1 MKKPCEIE
9 DDWWEEKNPPS
20 DCSLKEGEG
29 QNIMLRA
36 VIEGKHN
43 KGEVLRQVDINSRGT
58 RLHGQPAMINR
69 KVPSYIRKE
78 GDIETISYK
87 SRERFRSLLFLA
99 RFPLDF
105 DAYDITFTIPGEWI
119 SPKDAKDLFAK
130 FCKNLDRKKVC
141 VIWRCEVQKSRD
153 MLHFHMCAGVHHSE
167 NVYEIFLAGWHS
179 AIDSLGEVVNY
190 TSTNSQ
196 TKEKFLVPYA
206 SSRMALAGALE
217 RAVQIKPATI
227 KSTFWRYLCDHMS
240 KSKQDQ
246 IGHEIGRHW
255 GVVNRKY
262 LVIDKE
268 INSKTYL
275 MTEDQWKKFSRFLC
289 RLVTP
294 WFWDDKRKA
303 YRRGFKPRINR
314 YGKAIRFGHSESA
327 DRLAVFV
334 GGRLVER
341 GAGGIPPS

>member
-1 MKKPCEIE
+1 MSMNDAK
-9 DDWWEEKNPPS
+9 EKTPLNMS
-20 DCSLKEGEG
+20 VSREGAKENKSGVCAGNGEKSIKLDG
-29 QNIMLRA
+29 
-36 VIEGKHN
+36 
-43 KGEVLRQVDINSRGT
+43 LRQVDINSRGT
-58 RLHGQPAMINR
+58 RIHGQPLPVKR
-69 KVPSYIRKE
+69 DVTPPVRKE

-87 SRERFRSLLFLA
+87 SRERFRTLLYLA
-99 RFPLDF
+99 RFPPDW
-105 DAYDITFTIPGEWI
+105 DAFDITLTIPGAWI
-119 SPKDAKDLFAK
+119 SPKEAKSLFAS
-130 FCKNLDRKKVC
+130 FCKHLDRKKVC

-153 MLHFHMCAGVHHSE
+153 MLHFHMCAGVHKSE

-179 AIDSLGEVVNY
+179 VVDSLGEVFNY
-190 TSTNSQ
+190 TGINAK
-196 TKEKFLVPYA
+196 TKEKYVIPYA
-206 SSRMALAGALE
+206 SSRMALPGAFE

-227 KSTFWRYLCDHMS
+227 KSTFWRYLCDHMT

-262 LVIDKE
+262 LVFDKE

-275 MTEDQWKKFSRFLC
+275 MTDSQWNKFVRFLC

-294 WFWDDKRKA
+294 WFWDDKRKV
-303 YRRGFKPRINR
+303 YRRGFKPKINR

-334 GGRLVER
+334 GGVLVK
-341 GAGGIPPS
+341 